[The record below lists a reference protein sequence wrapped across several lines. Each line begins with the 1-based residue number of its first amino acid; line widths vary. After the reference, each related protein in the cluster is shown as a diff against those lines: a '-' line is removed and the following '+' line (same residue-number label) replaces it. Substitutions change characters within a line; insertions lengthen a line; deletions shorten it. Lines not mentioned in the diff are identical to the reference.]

1 MERVV
6 TINLN
11 GNSYQLDESAFDALR
26 AYLERAEA
34 ALAAN
39 PDKAEI
45 LRDLEQAIADK
56 CAAFLSASKSVIS
69 AAEIATAL
77 EQMGPVEGEAAST
90 SEGASDAPQGPKK
103 RIYRIRDDAK
113 VAGVCAG
120 IGAYFDIDAN
130 LVRLLFVVLAIF
142 THGFFILVYVAM
154 MFLIPSAH
162 TSEEWAA
169 AHGVPFNAQ
178 EVIDRAKRQFA
189 DGQPWRWGYDGR
201 ASWRRAM
208 RERVRARRAPAPMAP
223 VGPFTRV
230 FGGLFALVFSL
241 LSAALAIAFLVAL
254 YTLFTT
260 GIVLGWAPPTGV
272 PIWMAFIVLCVIYGA
287 LAGPLGALQ
296 GASVSALTGQP
307 SHNHDSGFG
316 GLIVLCVVG
325 WLAYTYV
332 PEARVWMD
340 QMFVYLRLAFDT
352 IREAWTSAALGFASP
367 R

>member
-11 GNSYQLDESAFDALR
+11 GNPYQLDETAFDALR

-56 CAAFLSASKSVIS
+56 CAAFLSPAKTVIS
-69 AAEIATAL
+69 AAEIATVL
-77 EQMGPVEGEAAST
+77 EQMGPVEGEAASESVGD
-90 SEGASDAPQGPKK
+90 SEAPQGPKK

-130 LVRLLFVVLAIF
+130 LVRLLFVVLTIF

-178 EVIDRAKRQFA
+178 EVIDQAKRQFN

-201 ASWRRAM
+201 PAWRRAM
-208 RERVRARRAPAPMAP
+208 RERVRARRAPLAPAP
-223 VGPFTRV
+223 VGPFSRV
-230 FGGLFALVFSL
+230 FGGVFALIFSL
-241 LSAALAIAFLVAL
+241 LSAALGIAFLLAL
-254 YTLFTT
+254 YSLFTT
-260 GIVLGWAPPTGV
+260 GVVLGWAPPAGV
-272 PIWMAFIVLCVIYGA
+272 PIWMALIVLCVVYGA

-296 GASVSALTGQP
+296 GASVSALTGLP
-307 SHNHDSGFG
+307 SRNHDTGFG
-316 GLIVLCVVG
+316 GLVILCVVG
-325 WLAYTYV
+325 WAAYTYV
-332 PEARVWMD
+332 PEARIWMD

-352 IREAWTSAALGFASP
+352 IREAFTGAAPQPLP
-367 R
+367 HQ